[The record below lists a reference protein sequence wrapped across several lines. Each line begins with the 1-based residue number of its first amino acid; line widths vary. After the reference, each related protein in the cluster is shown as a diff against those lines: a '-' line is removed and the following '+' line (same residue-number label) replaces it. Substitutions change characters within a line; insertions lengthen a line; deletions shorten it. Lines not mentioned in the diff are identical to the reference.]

1 MKISS
6 FFFFCVNRVDSSSMG
21 MICGVALMG
30 APVILIEKL
39 CSGNETLQS
48 LERLRQV
55 VASGVCEGDSAGKVG
70 NDKVRVEEKTYSY
83 PMDNSQFPVWLA
95 NEEDL
100 KKIDFNDSSLPAVS
114 DCCHAVWSL
123 HVLSC
128 CAKMSVLL

>member
-1 MKISS
+1 
-6 FFFFCVNRVDSSSMG
+6 
-21 MICGVALMG
+21 MG